1 MKLYLDTSVYGG
13 YYDDEFMDDT
23 RLLFDCINK
32 NNIEVIISPIVE
44 LELMKARKDVRDTIN
59 LIENIRVDDFTQD
72 MEDLS
77 KFYIELSALPPKC
90 EEDARHIA
98 FATIQG
104 ATKIVSWNFKHMV
117 NFKRIEDF
125 NVINLRHGYRMIN
138 IYTPKQIISAYDEE
152 L

>member
-23 RLLFDCINK
+23 RLLFDCINE
-32 NNIEVIISPIVE
+32 NQIGVVISPIVE
-44 LELMKARKDVRDTIN
+44 LELTRARQSVRDTVR
-59 LIENIRVDDFTQD
+59 LIEDVEVGDFSD
-72 MEDLS
+72 KMEQLAS
-77 KFYIELSALPPKC
+77 IYIESGALPPKC
-90 EEDARHIA
+90 AEDARHIA

-125 NVINLRHGYRMIN
+125 NVVNLR
-138 IYTPKQIISAYDEE
+138 A
-152 L
+152 